1 MTTQERSSQISQ
13 KEALKI
19 VVHLQVVLKL
29 GKFYEP
35 NNRILLEQ
43 METLFSSMQTA
54 LERED
59 EIQIYV
65 SQNSISLNR
74 VRVKFDFATYHAS
87 KFLLSAFQEREIGS
101 LIFYLGLTKEEL
113 TQFMFFLAEREIPK
127 EDQFEQIF
135 SDFEAASFPHILIEK
150 IPPAEK
156 VETLDKAIVT
166 MYFLGIYHL
175 KDIFE
180 QEDEALNLNL
190 TKRWVQSMFN
200 HLAFD
205 ESFLF
210 GLTNVKNFD
219 EYTLNH
225 SVNVC
230 LIAIALGRRLGLSRP
245 ELMELGVSA
254 LLHDLGKLEIPKDIL
269 DKPAK
274 LDAGERAIMETHPN
288 LGAEK
293 LIEQAGKRGIPDRV
307 IQVAFEH
314 HVNIDLSGYPKYV
327 RRTNI
332 NLFSK
337 IVKIVD
343 YFDAITTKRVYR
355 PKVFTREEALSLML
369 EKSGEEFDP
378 LILRTFASMI
388 GVYPIGSLVVLNTGE
403 IGIVVEINPLA
414 SFAQKPKVKLIADT
428 HGNKMD
434 GDIVDLTDLDPD
446 TRRFKRTIITSLDA
460 DKYNIP
466 VSDYF
471 LLRAQ

>member
-1 MTTQERSSQISQ
+1 MTTQERASQISQ

-19 VVHLQVVLKL
+19 VVNLQVVLKL

-35 NNRILLEQ
+35 NNRILQEQ
-43 METLFSSMQTA
+43 IENLFNSMQTA

-59 EIQIYV
+59 EIQIYI

-87 KFLLSAFQEREIGS
+87 KFLLSAFQEREVGS
-101 LIFYLGLTKEEL
+101 LIFYLGLTKDEL
-113 TQFMFFLAEREIPK
+113 TRFMFFLAKREVPK
-127 EDQFEQIF
+127 ENQFDQMFG
-135 SDFEAASFPHILIEK
+135 DFDTASFPHILVEK
-150 IPPAEK
+150 IPPSEK
-156 VETLDKAIVT
+156 VETMDKAIVT

-175 KDIFE
+175 KEIFE

-230 LIAIALGRRLGLSRP
+230 VLAIALGRRLGLSRP

-269 DKPAK
+269 DKPSK
-274 LDAGERAIMETHPN
+274 LDAGERAIMETHPH

-293 LIEQAGKRGIPDRV
+293 LLDQASKRGIPDRV

-314 HVNIDLSGYPKYV
+314 HVNVNLSGYPKYV
-327 RRTNI
+327 RRTNV

-378 LILRTFASMI
+378 LILKTFANMI
-388 GVYPIGSLVVLNTGE
+388 GVYPIGSLVILSTKE
-403 IGIVVEINPLA
+403 IGIVVENNPLA
-414 SFAQKPKVKLIADT
+414 SFAQKPKVKLIADAE
-428 HGNKMD
+428 GNKMD
-434 GDIVDLTDLDPD
+434 GAIVDLTDVDPE
-446 TRRFKRTIITSLDA
+446 TRKFKRTIIATLNP
-460 DKYNIP
+460 DKYNIQ

-471 LLRAQ
+471 LMRAQ

>member
-1 MTTQERSSQISQ
+1 MTTQERASQISQ

-35 NNRILLEQ
+35 NNRILQEQ
-43 METLFSSMQTA
+43 METLYSSMQTA

-113 TQFMFFLAEREIPK
+113 TKFMFFLAEREIPK

-156 VETLDKAIVT
+156 VETMDKAIVT

-175 KDIFE
+175 KEIFE

-230 LIAIALGRRLGLSRP
+230 LLAIALGRRLGLSRP

-274 LDAGERAIMETHPN
+274 LDTVETTRYFVRGLVELPAGVQLGHDDLRGRYPFGRMQPDRDATTIVLDGDARVDVDPDRNACALTSKGFVDRVVHHFEHEMVETSLARVADVHARALANGLEPFEHFDV
-288 LGAEK
+288 LGAVHGDGLGCAQSTSEK
-293 LIEQAGKRGIPDRV
+293 QFGW
-307 IQVAFEH
+307 
-314 HVNIDLSGYPKYV
+314 S
-327 RRTNI
+327 
-332 NLFSK
+332 
-337 IVKIVD
+337 
-343 YFDAITTKRVYR
+343 
-355 PKVFTREEALSLML
+355 
-369 EKSGEEFDP
+369 
-378 LILRTFASMI
+378 
-388 GVYPIGSLVVLNTGE
+388 
-403 IGIVVEINPLA
+403 
-414 SFAQKPKVKLIADT
+414 
-428 HGNKMD
+428 
-434 GDIVDLTDLDPD
+434 
-446 TRRFKRTIITSLDA
+446 
-460 DKYNIP
+460 
-466 VSDYF
+466 SDSS
-471 LLRAQ
+471 R